1 LAEGEVKL
9 ASFSDLVPENVKK
22 MVEEKKQEIIEGEF
36 EVFPGI
42 TDEEL
47 REIYYFESNIVG
59 RLP

>member
-1 LAEGEVKL
+1 LAEGGVKL

-36 EVFPGI
+36 EVFPRI